1 MPLTTCFQLA
11 LRTLGKNRLRSA
23 LTLLG
28 VTMGVAVVITMVALG
43 TGARVSIEQHV
54 RAAGTNQITVVA
66 GNYMRIADDF
76 GSDVVESGGG
86 SESSS
91 GSDGGLSG
99 LAGGSGLKSSIGQPI
114 AAKADGDDWWPG
126 KGISPRLPG
135 RGAATTLGVDDA
147 EAIAREV
154 RGVRYRAP
162 GVSETAIVRA
172 GAQTLFARLQGTD
185 AELPLIRVLTL
196 RAGRFL
202 TPNEIEAHRRVAVLS
217 TSASHKLFGP
227 LHGLHEP
234 IGMTIET
241 RGETFSVVGVVDRPG
256 GFTVHADTSG
266 GSSPDEIFVPYT
278 SLQDVLHINHLHHL
292 TVAIA
297 VTGESS
303 RVSQDIVRLLRTRH
317 HQGPRDP
324 DDFTV
329 KPQARDAVVGKGL
342 NPMLARA
349 VMGSVVGLDKVTL
362 EDMAQTLERSSRTM
376 TLLLASVAGVSL
388 LVGGIGV
395 MNIMLVSVTER
406 TREIGLRMAVG
417 ARGRDVLV
425 QFLAEAIALSM
436 TGGAIGIVLG
446 IVASDS
452 VGRFL
457 RWATVISPA
466 SIVIAAGVAAAVG
479 IFFGFYPARQASR
492 LDPIDAL
499 RYE

>member
-1 MPLTTCFQLA
+1 MPLTTCFRLA
-11 LRTLGKNRLRSA
+11 LRTLRRNQLQSA

-28 VTMGVAVVITMVALG
+28 VTIGVAVVITMVALG
-43 TGARVSIEQHV
+43 TGARMSIEQHV

-86 SESSS
+86 SETAA
-91 GSDGGLSG
+91 GSEGGLAG
-99 LAGGSGLKSSIGQPI
+99 LAGGSGVKSSMGQPK
-114 AAKADGDDWWPG
+114 AAVGDVADWWPG
-126 KGISPRLPG
+126 KGISPRVPG
-135 RGAATTLGVDDA
+135 RGAATTLSADDA
-147 EAIAREV
+147 QAIARDV
-154 RGVRYRAP
+154 RGVSYHAS
-162 GVSETAIVRA
+162 GVTDTAIVRA
-172 GAQTLFARLQGTD
+172 GTEQLFARLQGTD
-185 AELPLIRVLTL
+185 VELPSIRVLTP
-196 RAGRFL
+196 REGRFFSAK
-202 TPNEIEAHRRVAVLS
+202 EITGHSRVAVLS
-217 TSASHKLFGP
+217 TKASEKLFGAVSKP
-227 LHGLHEP
+227 VGK
-234 IGMTIET
+234 TIET
-241 RGETFSVVGVVDRPG
+241 RKEKFEIVGVVDRPG
-256 GFTVHADTSG
+256 GFGASDAF
-266 GSSPDEIFVPYT
+266 DEIFIPYT
-278 SLQDVLHINHLHHL
+278 TLQDVLHVGYLHN
-292 TVAIA
+292 VAVSVA

-303 RVSQDIVRLLRTRH
+303 RVSQDIVRLLRGRH
-317 HQGPRDP
+317 HLGPQEP

-362 EDMAQTLERSSRTM
+362 EEMAQTLERSSRTM
-376 TLLLASVAGVSL
+376 TVLLASVAAVSL
-388 LVGGIGV
+388 LVGGIGI

-425 QFLAEAIALSM
+425 QFLAEATTLSM
-436 TGGAIGIVLG
+436 TGGIIGIALG
-446 IVASDS
+446 VAASGS

-466 SIVIAAGVAAAVG
+466 SILIAAGTAAAIG
-479 IFFGFYPARQASR
+479 IFFGFYPAHQASR

>member
-1 MPLTTCFQLA
+1 MPLMTCFRLA

-28 VTMGVAVVITMVALG
+28 VTVGVAVVITMVALG

-86 SESSS
+86 SKSSS
-91 GSDGGLSG
+91 GGDGGLIG
-99 LAGGSGLKSSIGQPI
+99 LAGGSGVKSSIGQPI
-114 AAKADGDDWWPG
+114 AAKAEGDDWWPG

-135 RGAATTLGVDDA
+135 KGAATTLGVDDG

-154 RGVRYRAP
+154 RGVTYRAP
-162 GVSETAIVRA
+162 GVTEAAIVRA
-172 GAQTLFARLQGTD
+172 GPRTLFARLQGTGV
-185 AELPLIRVLTL
+185 ELPSIRVLTP

-202 TPNEIEAHRRVAVLS
+202 TSNEIEAHQRVAVLS
-217 TSASHKLFGP
+217 TSASDKLFGP
-227 LHGLHEP
+227 LHEP
-234 IGMTIET
+234 VGVTIET
-241 RGETFSVVGVVDRPG
+241 RGATFRVVGVVDRPG
-256 GFTVHADTSG
+256 GFTARADTAA

-278 SLQDVLHINHLHHL
+278 SLQDVLHIKHLHHL

-317 HQGPRDP
+317 QLGPQDP

-362 EDMAQTLERSSRTM
+362 EDLAQTLERSSRTM

-388 LVGGIGV
+388 LVGGIGI

-425 QFLAEAIALSM
+425 QFLAEATALSL

-457 RWATVISPA
+457 RWATVISPS
-466 SIVIAAGVAAAVG
+466 SIVIAAGVAAVVG

-499 RYE
+499 RSE